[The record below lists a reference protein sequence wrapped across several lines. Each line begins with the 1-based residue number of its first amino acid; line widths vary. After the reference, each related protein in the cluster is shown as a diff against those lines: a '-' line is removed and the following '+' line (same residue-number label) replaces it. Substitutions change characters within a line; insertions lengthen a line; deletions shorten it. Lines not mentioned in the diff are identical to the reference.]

1 MLVEGGMLM
10 EMTLDNEL
18 RCQMKDAMLL
28 QLAQPT
34 LANVLQLSKHI
45 EMNTMKE

>member
-1 MLVEGGMLM
+1 M